1 MSSNQKIRVAV
12 DGGLLGAPQNP
23 DPAPGWTPEMAQV
36 AKAEQERKAV
46 EINESERFDQVEYLA
61 YQRKILETVRGERD
75 LTAEEE
81 AKMQL
86 IVKESKSLNP
96 TTTKSIR
103 ASASIRPAEPAEGL
117 LVKPEPTPRAS
128 SQPYVGPSIAPV
140 IGQKLS
146 DLVNSID
153 PSFKLTPEAEE
164 VLLSLADQFID
175 SVVEDSCKLA
185 IHRVTHGG
193 KAGVAPPPG
202 GVNPLVDVTDI
213 NLVLKEKWGISV
225 PSLGKNNV
233 NDNIT
238 PMSDISAIFRTGGVW
253 EEGNED
259 KQESASGSSG
269 KGKKRARGK

>member
-1 MSSNQKIRVAV
+1 
-12 DGGLLGAPQNP
+12 
-23 DPAPGWTPEMAQV
+23 
-36 AKAEQERKAV
+36 
-46 EINESERFDQVEYLA
+46 
-61 YQRKILETVRGERD
+61 
-75 LTAEEE
+75 
-81 AKMQL
+81 MQL

-213 NLVLKEKWGISV
+213 NLVLKEKVRRGEIFIYTV
-225 PSLGKNNV
+225 V
-233 NDNIT
+233 HIT
-238 PMSDISAIFRTGGVW
+238 TAHLTTWPFHSKVGDLRPEPR
-253 EEGNED
+253 EE
-259 KQESASGSSG
+259 Q
-269 KGKKRARGK
+269 R